1 MAITIYPNTPVNVA
15 IVESTAE
22 RHHVWI
28 DRDTIYLYT
37 GSDCP
42 QIIVCTG
49 DDYLPY
55 APAPTE
61 IDAQTYVNQM
71 PDEQLDWALDQ
82 AFGSSPDPDTRRT
95 LFRKSFSSP
104 GVTVDFGDSSVS
116 ALQNKITQ
124 VEKGGGIVRIA
135 PVAVRS

>member
-1 MAITIYPNTPVNVA
+1 MTKTYPNTAAGYAQAVA
-15 IVESTAE
+15 EHGEANLLVDPFARTITVKP
-22 RHHVWI
+22 
-28 DRDTIYLYT
+28 DDT
-37 GSDCP
+37 
-42 QIIVCTG
+42 
-49 DDYLPY
+49 
-55 APAPTE
+55 APTE
-61 IDAQTYVNQM
+61 VDAQTYVNQM

-95 LFRKSFSSP
+95 LFRKFFSSP

-124 VEKGGGIVRIA
+124 AEKGGGIVRIA

>member
-1 MAITIYPNTPVNVA
+1 MAITKYNN
-15 IVESTAE
+15 TAE
-22 RHHVWI
+22 NQDKAKAAPDPKQIWVDGVWI
-28 DRDTIYLYT
+28 
-37 GSDCP
+37 
-42 QIIVCTG
+42 IVYTG

-95 LFRKSFSSP
+95 LFRKFFSSP

-124 VEKGGGIVRIA
+124 AEKGGGIVRIA

>member
-1 MAITIYPNTPVNVA
+1 MAITRYQN
-15 IVESTAE
+15 TAE
-22 RHHVWI
+22 NQDKAKATPDPKQIWVDGVWI
-28 DRDTIYLYT
+28 
-37 GSDCP
+37 
-42 QIIVCTG
+42 IVYTG

-95 LFRKSFSSP
+95 LFRKFFSSP

-124 VEKGGGIVRIA
+124 AEKGGGIVRIA

>member
-1 MAITIYPNTPVNVA
+1 MAILVFNNTEEGRRQADAVVGPKHEWLDNVRI
-15 IVESTAE
+15 IV
-22 RHHVWI
+22 
-28 DRDTIYLYT
+28 YT
-37 GSDCP
+37 GE
-42 QIIVCTG
+42 
-49 DDYLPY
+49 DYLPY

-61 IDAQTYVNQM
+61 VDAQTYVNQM

-95 LFRKSFSSP
+95 LFRKFFSSP

-124 VEKGGGIVRIA
+124 AEKGGGIVRIA

>member
-1 MAITIYPNTPVNVA
+1 MAITKYHN
-15 IVESTAE
+15 TAE
-22 RHHVWI
+22 NQDKAKATPDPKQIWVDGVWI
-28 DRDTIYLYT
+28 
-37 GSDCP
+37 
-42 QIIVCTG
+42 IVYTG

-82 AFGSSPDPDTRRT
+82 AFGSSPDPDTRRM
-95 LFRKSFSSP
+95 LFRKFFSSP

-124 VEKGGGIVRIA
+124 AEKGGGIVRIA

>member
-1 MAITIYPNTPVNVA
+1 MTTTYPNTAAGYAQAVA
-15 IVESTAE
+15 DHGEANLLVDPFAHTITVKPAE
-22 RHHVWI
+22 
-28 DRDTIYLYT
+28 
-37 GSDCP
+37 
-42 QIIVCTG
+42 
-49 DDYLPY
+49 
-55 APAPTE
+55 AAPTE
-61 IDAQTYVNQM
+61 VDAQTYVNQM

-95 LFRKSFSSP
+95 LFRKFFSSP

-124 VEKGGGIVRIA
+124 AEKGGGIVRIA

>member
-1 MAITIYPNTPVNVA
+1 MAITKYQNTTENQDKAKATPDPKQIWVDG
-15 IVESTAE
+15 
-22 RHHVWI
+22 VWI
-28 DRDTIYLYT
+28 
-37 GSDCP
+37 
-42 QIIVCTG
+42 IVYTG

-95 LFRKSFSSP
+95 LFRKFFSSP

-116 ALQNKITQ
+116 ALQNKIT
-124 VEKGGGIVRIA
+124 
-135 PVAVRS
+135 

>member
-28 DRDTIYLYT
+28 DRDTIYLY
-37 GSDCP
+37 
-42 QIIVCTG
+42 TG

-95 LFRKSFSSP
+95 LFRKFFSSP

-124 VEKGGGIVRIA
+124 AEKGGGIVRIA

>member
-1 MAITIYPNTPVNVA
+1 MAITKYQN
-15 IVESTAE
+15 TAE
-22 RHHVWI
+22 NQDKAKATPDPKQIWVDGVWI
-28 DRDTIYLYT
+28 
-37 GSDCP
+37 
-42 QIIVCTG
+42 IVYTG

-95 LFRKSFSSP
+95 LFRKFFSSP

-124 VEKGGGIVRIA
+124 AEKGGGIVRIA

>member
-28 DRDTIYLYT
+28 DRDTIYLY
-37 GSDCP
+37 
-42 QIIVCTG
+42 TG

-95 LFRKSFSSP
+95 LFRKFFSSP

>member
-1 MAITIYPNTPVNVA
+1 MAITKYHN
-15 IVESTAE
+15 TAE
-22 RHHVWI
+22 NQDKAKATPDPKQIWVDGVWI
-28 DRDTIYLYT
+28 
-37 GSDCP
+37 
-42 QIIVCTG
+42 IVYTG

-95 LFRKSFSSP
+95 LFRKFFSSP

-124 VEKGGGIVRIA
+124 AEKGGGIVRIA

>member
-1 MAITIYPNTPVNVA
+1 MAITKYQN
-15 IVESTAE
+15 TAE
-22 RHHVWI
+22 NQDKAKATPDPKHIWGDGVWI
-28 DRDTIYLYT
+28 
-37 GSDCP
+37 
-42 QIIVCTG
+42 IVYTG

-95 LFRKSFSSP
+95 LFRKFFSSP

-124 VEKGGGIVRIA
+124 AEKGGGIVRIA

>member
-1 MAITIYPNTPVNVA
+1 MAITKYQN
-15 IVESTAE
+15 TAE
-22 RHHVWI
+22 NQDKAKATPDPKHIWVDGVWI
-28 DRDTIYLYT
+28 
-37 GSDCP
+37 
-42 QIIVCTG
+42 IVYTG

-95 LFRKSFSSP
+95 LFRKFFSSP

-116 ALQNKITQ
+116 ALRNKITQ
-124 VEKGGGIVRIA
+124 AEKGGGIVRIA

>member
-1 MAITIYPNTPVNVA
+1 MTTTTYPNTAAGYAQAVA
-15 IVESTAE
+15 DHGEANLLVDPFAHTITVKP
-22 RHHVWI
+22 
-28 DRDTIYLYT
+28 DDT
-37 GSDCP
+37 
-42 QIIVCTG
+42 
-49 DDYLPY
+49 
-55 APAPTE
+55 APTE
-61 IDAQTYVNQM
+61 VDAQTYVNQM

-95 LFRKSFSSP
+95 LFRKFFSSP

-124 VEKGGGIVRIA
+124 AEKGGGIVRIA

>member
-1 MAITIYPNTPVNVA
+1 MTTTYPNTAAGYAQA
-15 IVESTAE
+15 IADHGESNLLVDPFA
-22 RHHVWI
+22 
-28 DRDTIYLYT
+28 DTIT
-37 GSDCP
+37 VKPAEAAPADR
-42 QIIVCTG
+42 
-49 DDYLPY
+49 Y

-95 LFRKSFSSP
+95 LFRKFFFSP

-124 VEKGGGIVRIA
+124 AEKGGGIVRIA

>member
-1 MAITIYPNTPVNVA
+1 MAITKYHN
-15 IVESTAE
+15 TAE
-22 RHHVWI
+22 NQDKAKATPDPKQIWVDGVWI
-28 DRDTIYLYT
+28 
-37 GSDCP
+37 
-42 QIIVCTG
+42 IVYTG

-95 LFRKSFSSP
+95 LFRKFFSSP
-104 GVTVDFGDSSVS
+104 SVQINLNDALWRQFNPRSS
-116 ALQNKITQ
+116 
-124 VEKGGGIVRIA
+124 R
-135 PVAVRS
+135 P